1 MECPPHHNPGT
12 VFRKATHKRREA
24 EEGVGVPGEVSS
36 GAACAF
42 ELLEAEEEF
51 QGGWWFGK
59 VQDDKS

>member
-1 MECPPHHNPGT
+1 VT
-12 VFRKATHKRREA
+12 DKRGEA
-24 EEGVGVPGEVSS
+24 EEGIGVPGEVSS

-59 VQDDKS
+59 VQDNKF